1 MGFNSLTEAD
11 YISPATALGGL
22 TNGVTVEENTN
33 AFGTFAN
40 NGQFIDAYII
50 DKITDKEGNIV
61 YQHEVKPVDVFS
73 PQTAY
78 LTYDMMRDVI
88 TSGTATS
95 LKSRLKF
102 RSDWAGKTGTSQ
114 NYKDVWFV
122 ATNPNVSFGTWMG
135 YDNPK
140 PVQTSYKGMSYS
152 TRNITLWAR
161 LMNAAH
167 DIAPDLVDPSEPLKR
182 PEGIVTRSFCGLTG
196 LAPTQACAN
205 AGLVR
210 TDLFNEKFVPKKGDS
225 HLKMES
231 RRFVTVGN
239 MKYLALN
246 STPSEFVETGYTLDA
261 QSIQKYLGISTDPS
275 KLAIN
280 NKSVGR
286 VSSSAV
292 MKENGRV
299 PHALSVSGSG
309 NGVSWGN
316 HSDSDII
323 GYRVYKNGAKVA
335 TIKAGTSRSYQGGNG
350 SYYVTAVD
358 IAGKESGPSNVV
370 MVGQA
375 TTPPAVETPKETPE
389 DTQPV
394 TPAPEPTP
402 TEPKKPEQTQPEKE
416 TPSEGQPQ
424 TQAQNQNKTDKQPA
438 PTVPNQNQ

>member
-1 MGFNSLTEAD
+1 M
-11 YISPATALGGL
+11 
-22 TNGVTVEENTN
+22 
-33 AFGTFAN
+33 
-40 NGQFIDAYII
+40 
-50 DKITDKEGNIV
+50 
-61 YQHEVKPVDVFS
+61 
-73 PQTAY
+73 
-78 LTYDMMRDVI
+78 
-88 TSGTATS
+88 
-95 LKSRLKF
+95 KF

-114 NYKDVWFV
+114 DYKDVWFV

-231 RRFVTVGN
+231 GRFVTVGN

-275 KLAIN
+275 KLGIN
-280 NKSVGR
+280 GK
-286 VSSSAV
+286 VSSSTRYERKWKSPSCTCLFQDQV
-292 MKENGRV
+292 MGLAGETTLTLI
-299 PHALSVSGSG
+299 LS
-309 NGVSWGN
+309 
-316 HSDSDII
+316 D
-323 GYRVYKNGAKVA
+323 
-335 TIKAGTSRSYQGGNG
+335 TEFIK
-350 SYYVTAVD
+350 
-358 IAGKESGPSNVV
+358 
-370 MVGQA
+370 
-375 TTPPAVETPKETPE
+375 
-389 DTQPV
+389 
-394 TPAPEPTP
+394 
-402 TEPKKPEQTQPEKE
+402 TEQKLQR
-416 TPSEGQPQ
+416 
-424 TQAQNQNKTDKQPA
+424 
-438 PTVPNQNQ
+438 